1 VSEDAVWDLG
11 ERTVLV
17 VAEPGMGKSSTT
29 TEVAWNTK
37 RRDPA
42 SWVVYINWNDHIWE
56 LQEMDAARFNFKFLV
71 EFLCRA
77 ALPDSENANFDRI
90 LLKQALQK
98 SGNVTVLM
106 DGFDEIG
113 PNNMHKATVILS
125 EILKTKV
132 GRIWVTS
139 RPVQRA
145 RLEKELSVVAF
156 SMKKQCWWSR
166 SRVWGSQA
174 LQHKWRGTQN

>member
-1 VSEDAVWDLG
+1 
-11 ERTVLV
+11 
-17 VAEPGMGKSSTT
+17 
-29 TEVAWNTK
+29 
-37 RRDPA
+37 
-42 SWVVYINWNDHIWE
+42 
-56 LQEMDAARFNFKFLV
+56 MDAAIFNFKFLV
-71 EFLCRA
+71 GFLCRA
-77 ALPDSENANFDRI
+77 AFSDSENANFDRI

-106 DGFDEIG
+106 DGFDEIS
-113 PNNMHKATVILS
+113 PIHMHKATVILS

-139 RPVQRA
+139 RPVQRV

-174 LQHKWRGTQN
+174 LQHKWRGTRN